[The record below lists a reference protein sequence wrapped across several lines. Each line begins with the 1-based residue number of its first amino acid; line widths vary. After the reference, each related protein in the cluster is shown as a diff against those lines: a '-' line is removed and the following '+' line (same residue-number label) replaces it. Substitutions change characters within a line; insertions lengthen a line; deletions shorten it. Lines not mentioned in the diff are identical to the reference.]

1 MIISTIRG
9 HVSGFWFHFAA
20 AALFVVVNA
29 IGYVFADGINFVQ
42 SWGGG
47 IAAVIATFF
56 LVFKS
61 QGYWAWMMVNAALWC
76 ALFFNMGLPL
86 LGWLQVSFL
95 IFSAYGAV
103 QWALVKYRVGF
114 NPRVRID
121 IIGSIIALGVFLVT
135 VYAYWP
141 INGVGIWWA
150 LEAGSVVL
158 AIAAMWMDAFRYRAN
173 WIAWSISNCFAWPL
187 FYHGKLWGPFFTTFV
202 YQAINIVGWF
212 VWTKDN
218 RVDHP
223 VVEEMDW
230 HIENA
235 SVDSSDRFVWKADD
249 GPLLRSVD
257 DA

>member
-1 MIISTIRG
+1 MIKALERHS
-9 HVSGFWFHFAA
+9 HSVMFHMGTV
-20 AALFVVVNA
+20 LFFLVVNA
-29 IGYVFADGINFVQ
+29 IGYAVDGLDFVQ
-42 SWGGG
+42 GWGGG
-47 IAAVIATFF
+47 IAAVIATYF

-76 ALFFNMGLPL
+76 ALFFNMNLPL
-86 LGWLQVSFL
+86 LAWLQVSFL

-121 IIGSIIALGVFLVT
+121 VAGSIIALGVFLVT

-141 INGVGIWWA
+141 VNGIGLWWA

-173 WIAWSISNCFAWPL
+173 WIAWTISNIFAWPL

-202 YQAINIVGWF
+202 YQAINCVGWY
-212 VWTKDN
+212 VWSKP
-218 RVDHP
+218 VEHP
-223 VVEEMDW
+223 VIEEMEAFDEK
-230 HIENA
+230 IQRGLSDSAA
-235 SVDSSDRFVWKADD
+235 S
-249 GPLLRSVD
+249 RSPNLEYRSES
-257 DA
+257 